1 MRLAGQE
8 MRLRTILR
16 GASFRLRIA
25 SPRRPL
31 ACLRQ
36 DAVHNWMS
44 TCEAAGLGS

>member
-1 MRLAGQE
+1 MRLSGRE

-16 GASFRLRIA
+16 GASFRLLTV
-25 SPRRPL
+25 SLPRPL